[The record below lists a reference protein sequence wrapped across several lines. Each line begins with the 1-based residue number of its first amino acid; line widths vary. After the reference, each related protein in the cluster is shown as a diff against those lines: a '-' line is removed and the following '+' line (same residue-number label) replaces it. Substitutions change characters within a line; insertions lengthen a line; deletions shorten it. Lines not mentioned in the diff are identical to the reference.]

1 MMTKVVAERL
11 VRMLERDEKL
21 WLIERGKL
29 KWVRV
34 KIGRAIECGACNGVI
49 KEGEFADLL
58 CVDYAFRKI
67 CLEVFCQFCS
77 RQLKRKDALVNAIH
91 EIRLNG
97 RETM

>member
-1 MMTKVVAERL
+1 MMTRTVAERL
-11 VRMLERDEKL
+11 VGMLERDEKL

-29 KWVRV
+29 KWVRI
-34 KIGRAIECGACNGVI
+34 KIGRPIECGACSGTI

-67 CLEVFCQFCS
+67 CLEVFCEFCS
-77 RQLKRKDALVNAIH
+77 RQLKRRDALIKAIH

-97 RETM
+97 RGTM